1 MKNMNNQEI
10 KDLLQEIKDLL
21 SSKENV
27 QKHLRLIM
35 LPKAHITADMV
46 SKKSDYEGI
55 RLVLAIVGNGWIVKN
70 KIADILQ
77 MMNAYD
83 RAWEI
88 AAANTESD
96 AEIRTLVEAMD
107 EMEPGEEHT
116 DIGIYIMTTKDKF
129 YGAAA
134 ISNKKLLREF
144 AEKHHTDK
152 IVMIPSSVHEVLL
165 SPDATDYDL
174 DEWSNL
180 VQDVNS
186 SNVEPEERLSNHA
199 YYAVF

>member
-1 MKNMNNQEI
+1 MENMNN
-10 KDLLQEIKDLL
+10 QEIKDLL

-35 LPKAHITADMV
+35 LSEAHITADMV

-107 EMEPGEEHT
+107 EMEPGEEHM
-116 DIGIYIMTTKDKF
+116 DSGIYIMTTKDKY

-144 AEKHHTDK
+144 AEKYHTDK

-165 SPDATDYDL
+165 LPDATDYDL
-174 DEWSNL
+174 DELSNL
-180 VQDVNS
+180 VQDVND

>member
-1 MKNMNNQEI
+1 MENMNN
-10 KDLLQEIKDLL
+10 QEIKDLL

-35 LPKAHITADMV
+35 LPEAHITADMV

-107 EMEPGEEHT
+107 EMEPGEEHM
-116 DIGIYIMTTKDKF
+116 DSGIYIMTTKDKY

-144 AEKHHTDK
+144 AEKYHTDK

-165 SPDATDYDL
+165 LPDATDYDL
-174 DEWSNL
+174 DELSNL
-180 VQDVNS
+180 VQDVND
-186 SNVEPEERLSNHA
+186 SNVEPKERLSNHA